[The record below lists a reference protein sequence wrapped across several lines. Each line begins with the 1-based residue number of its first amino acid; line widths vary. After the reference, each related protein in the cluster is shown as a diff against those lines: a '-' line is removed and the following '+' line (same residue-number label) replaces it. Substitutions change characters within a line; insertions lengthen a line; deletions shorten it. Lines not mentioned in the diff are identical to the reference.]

1 MLIPLPLGRSPSIWF
16 GASRDLLHVKLQW
29 CDLRT
34 LDRLISSEDN
44 VLVQRGPSNPQCFLL
59 ATLRGTMVSA
69 DMELTILSRFVL
81 AGATG
86 APFGMLRLDPDL
98 FLPFHRG
105 LGASDTTGSVFT
117 VAGGLGGT
125 LVEGGGGLTEVA
137 CVDIDDVVPLLS
149 RRSRL
154 LARWP
159 CSSTPARSMLRF
171 PSTPTLTTKKS

>member
-1 MLIPLPLGRSPSIWF
+1 M
-16 GASRDLLHVKLQW
+16 LHVKLQW
-29 CDLRT
+29 CDMRT
-34 LDRLISSEDN
+34 LYRSISSEET
-44 VLVQRGPSNPQCFLL
+44 VLAHKGPSNPQCFLL
-59 ATLRGTMVSA
+59 ATLRGTIVSA
-69 DMELTILSRFVL
+69 DMELMILSRLVF

-105 LGASDTTGSVFT
+105 LGASWVTGSVFT
-117 VAGGLGGT
+117 VAGDLDETVVG
-125 LVEGGGGLTEVA
+125 GGGGLTDVA
-137 CVDIDDVVPLLS
+137 CVDIVEVVSLLP

>member
-1 MLIPLPLGRSPSIWF
+1 MIPLPLGRFSQHWF
-16 GASRDLLHVKLQW
+16 GASRNLLHMKLQW

-34 LDRLISSEDN
+34 LDRSISSEDK

-69 DMELTILSRFVL
+69 DMELMILSRFVL

-105 LGASDTTGSVFT
+105 LGASVVAGSVLAAT
-117 VAGGLGGT
+117 AALGGV
-125 LVEGGGGLTEVA
+125 LVGGGGGLAEVA
-137 CVDIDDVVPLLS
+137 CVDIVEVVSLLP

-171 PSTPTLTTKKS
+171 PSTPELTTKKS